1 MADDGHS
8 HLNSQHDNR
17 RAPFPFNPSSNGLE
31 RAQSI
36 STSEEGAIAPGSSK
50 SGGGGLVDLNC
61 WVAAGGSCWEV
72 GMQRAD
78 PLQLNDAMMRCN

>member
-36 STSEEGAIAPGSSK
+36 SNYEEGAIAPWEQQKRWRRSGLLGSA
-50 SGGGGLVDLNC
+50 GLTLVG
-61 WVAAGGSCWEV
+61 AGK
-72 GMQRAD
+72 
-78 PLQLNDAMMRCN
+78 

>member
-17 RAPFPFNPSSNGLE
+17 REPFPFNPSSNGLE

-36 STSEEGAIAPGSSK
+36 SNYEEGAIAPWGAAK
-50 SGGGGLVDLNC
+50 AVEAVWFDRIC
-61 WVAAGGSCWEV
+61 WVDAGGKLECS
-72 GMQRAD
+72 GTT
-78 PLQLNDAMMRCN
+78 LLNSTTR